1 MDYTT
6 LAYAPQG
13 ESEDTSMTEGLGNEI
28 EMTKGHTDPDGI
40 FRRLWLFSF
49 TNKLPSIFK
58 CYSMNML
65 LQRPTESL

>member
-28 EMTKGHTDPDGI
+28 EMTEGLGNEIEMTKGHTDPDGI
-40 FRRLWLFSF
+40 FRRLWLLI
-49 TNKLPSIFK
+49 NKIICSKSL
-58 CYSMNML
+58 NNL
-65 LQRPTESL
+65 LMF